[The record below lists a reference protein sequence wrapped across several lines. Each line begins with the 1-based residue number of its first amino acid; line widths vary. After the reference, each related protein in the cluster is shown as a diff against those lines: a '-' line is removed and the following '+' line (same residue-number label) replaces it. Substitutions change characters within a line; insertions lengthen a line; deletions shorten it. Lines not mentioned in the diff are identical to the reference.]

1 MIRRLRRPRSPRCL
15 AGTEPYTIT
24 RLPGSPRPL
33 DAEQPPPP
41 TGSTATTPIQRAE
54 PEPDDGELAVK
65 AWLHQYGHRR
75 DTGFRAAA
83 EQL

>member
-1 MIRRLRRPRSPRCL
+1 M
-15 AGTEPYTIT
+15 
-24 RLPGSPRPL
+24 PGSPRPL
-33 DAEQPPPP
+33 DAEQPLPP
-41 TGSTATTPIQRAE
+41 TGPAATTPIQRAE
-54 PEPDDGELAVK
+54 PEPDDRELAVK